1 VVGCST
7 QDELVDCIILESDGF
22 ALILSLTFS
31 ISIEHSSTVQVLRL
45 HCTILCPFSG
55 TLGWLETKDTSILN
69 VCELEV
75 LYYDRLLAIAIFC
88 EWYRVFNKYFFHPLQ
103 VQFLNFVLCP
113 Q

>member
-1 VVGCST
+1 MVVQFPRLKTKGCLLGGVYVVGCST

-22 ALILSLTFS
+22 ALILSLTFA

-69 VCELEV
+69 ICV
-75 LYYDRLLAIAIFC
+75 
-88 EWYRVFNKYFFHPLQ
+88 N
-103 VQFLNFVLCP
+103 
-113 Q
+113 